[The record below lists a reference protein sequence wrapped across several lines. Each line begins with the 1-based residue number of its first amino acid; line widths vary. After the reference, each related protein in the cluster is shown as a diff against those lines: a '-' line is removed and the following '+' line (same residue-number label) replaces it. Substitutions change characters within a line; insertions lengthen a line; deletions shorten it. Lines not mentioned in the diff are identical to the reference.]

1 MQFPTS
7 PDVLVP
13 HIDPTKDTGP
23 WAKALL
29 KLPPNT
35 TLMAAS
41 EWLTWS
47 QWIELFGQ
55 ITGTNVSYKQTT
67 VQDLDEHIPG
77 GTGKEIGEMYEFS
90 SDFAGYAFQ
99 KDTLKLRDLK
109 KVSSIEKNEGFVA
122 NECDV

>member
-55 ITGTNVSYKQTT
+55 ITGTKTSYKQTT

-77 GTGKEIGEMYEFS
+77 GAGREIGEMYEFS

-99 KDTLKLRDLK
+99 EDTLKLWDLK
-109 KVSSIEKNEGFVA
+109 KASWRQ
-122 NECDV
+122 